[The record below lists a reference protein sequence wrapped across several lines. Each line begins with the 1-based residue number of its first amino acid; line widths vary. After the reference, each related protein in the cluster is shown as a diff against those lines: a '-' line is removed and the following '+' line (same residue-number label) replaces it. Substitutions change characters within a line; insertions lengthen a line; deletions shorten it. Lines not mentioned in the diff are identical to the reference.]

1 MPVSALIKMSMFNTT
16 TDFLLRKEAK
26 KKHLT
31 KKKLSGKK
39 KLYNVSK
46 WHSKRKGNY

>member
-31 KKKLSGKK
+31 KKNS
-39 KLYNVSK
+39 VE
-46 WHSKRKGNY
+46 RKNYTM